1 MGKVPTKQREKMSGR
16 HTAAQRNANIRT
28 DNRTAQRYR
37 STNYRSNY
45 DRTYYDRSRANVGS
59 YSSVRETAR
68 RGGRYDVNGSGYYD
82 SYGKTAPGTYVGNAY
97 RSATQTYDRN
107 IYRSAPQTYDRNTYR
122 SAPQSY
128 DRNAYRGAEP
138 RAYDRNSYGAYAPYP
153 TAPAE
158 RSYGRPEAPAPERR
172 ILTREERLANKRK
185 FRARLKVVGVI
196 AFVFMLSAILIYRQ
210 TAIFGKNRQIE
221 SLNSEL
227 SGIVVTNEGIQSTID
242 RSIELG
248 NLETFAKNRLGMI
261 NPDSSQIIYIDMGA
275 GDEVVKP

>member
-1 MGKVPTKQREKMSGR
+1 MPTKQREKMSGR

-45 DRTYYDRSRANVGS
+45 DRTYYDRSRVNVGS

-68 RGGRYDVNGSGYYD
+68 QGGRYDVNGSGYYD
-82 SYGKTAPGTYVGNAY
+82 AYGKTAPGTYVGNAY

-107 IYRSAPQTYDRNTYR
+107 IYRSAPQ
-122 SAPQSY
+122 SY
-128 DRNAYRGAEP
+128 DRNAYRNAEP
-138 RAYDRNSYGAYAPYP
+138 RAYDRNSYGTYAPYP

-158 RSYGRPEAPAPERR
+158 RSYERPEAPEPERR

-261 NPDSSQIIYIDMGA
+261 NPDSSQIFYIDMGA